1 MKSWRIVLY
10 AAVGGALGALAGV
23 IFVLGA
29 KTPTDAAL
37 SIGRVGR
44 LALVGAVL
52 SLPGGIIEK
61 SVRKSLISALA
72 GGLGLIVIVVF
83 LLRIMQMDLGI
94 RTTTALVLLMFCAFG
109 ALLAV
114 MHALLDEDYRGISY
128 SVIMGANGGLAGI
141 ALAFL
146 GAQLLGQGD
155 GGTVILA
162 MVYNATVW
170 AAIAVARKLELL
182 EREELPAEASASD
195 SSQDNP

>member
-10 AAVGGALGALAGV
+10 VAVGGTLGALAGTV
-23 IFVLGA
+23 FVLGA
-29 KTPTDAAL
+29 STPTEA
-37 SIGRVGR
+37 SMSVGRLAR

-52 SLPGGIIEK
+52 ALPGGIIER

-72 GGLGLIVIVVF
+72 GALGLIVIVVF
-83 LLRIMQMDLGI
+83 LLRIIQMDLSI

-114 MHALLDEDYRGISY
+114 MHALLDQDYRGISY

-146 GAQLLGQGD
+146 GAHLLGRGAVD
-155 GGTVILA
+155 IVILA
-162 MVYNATVW
+162 MLYNATVW

-182 EREELPAEASASD
+182 EREEQPAEAPAPGP
-195 SSQDNP
+195 SQETS